1 MKASAKAPS
10 KRQPAKAE
18 TSRRP
23 ADGTDETNEPWP
35 LEIQLLPLS
44 SISVTGDNPRRA
56 LVLDELKESIE
67 AHGLLQPVVV
77 RRARRGRYE
86 LIAGHR
92 RFAAVSELGWP
103 TVPAVVRSDA
113 QLQAPVL
120 GLVENLQRR
129 NLQPTEEAAALE
141 ALVRVRGWTTREVAE
156 AVKRSQAYVSKRLR
170 VFEDPL
176 MAPAVLNNQLSVSA
190 AEELLGLDQRL
201 RHKLLSLAIEEHWD
215 RQQVRAAARGKGR
228 FAANQRSPGLTA
240 RLHKIRQ
247 ELRDVRPDQLTETD
261 RRELRMLFQE
271 LAQLARARTD
281 SHEVVFP
288 PLPEAAPARKR
299 RRRSS

>member
-1 MKASAKAPS
+1 
-10 KRQPAKAE
+10 
-18 TSRRP
+18 
-23 ADGTDETNEPWP
+23 
-35 LEIQLLPLS
+35 LPLS
-44 SISVTGDNPRRA
+44 SIVVTGDNPRRA
-56 LVLDELKESIE
+56 LVLDELIQSIE
-67 AHGLLQPVVV
+67 THGLLQPVVV
-77 RRARRGRYE
+77 RRARRGRFE

-92 RFAAVSELGWP
+92 RFAAVGELGWD

-113 QLQAPVL
+113 QLQAPVI

-141 ALVRVRGWTTREVAE
+141 ALVRVRGWTTREVAD

-176 MAPAVLNNQLSVSA
+176 LAPAVLNNQLSVSA

-201 RHKLLSLAIEEHWD
+201 RNKLLSQAIEEQWD

-228 FAANQRSPGLTA
+228 FAANQERPAGLTG
-240 RLHKIRQ
+240 RLRKIRF
-247 ELRDVRPDQLTETD
+247 ELRDVRPDQLTESD

-271 LAQLARARTD
+271 LAQLGRAPTEA
-281 SHEVVFP
+281 HEMIFP
-288 PLPEAAPARKR
+288 PLPETAPAPKR
-299 RRRSS
+299 RQRVRERLGARATM